1 MDTLSAK
8 IEDYL
13 NNLHV
18 VRQLSVHTIKAY
30 RADLKILCE
39 SAQVEK
45 CTIDQI
51 NHALIRRWTATLHA
65 KGLSARSIA
74 RVLSAWRG
82 FYDWLL
88 LESKG
93 QLGLRSNPVADIK
106 APKRSKLL
114 PKALSVEQ
122 ALALIEFAAKDAA
135 ENEDWELSR
144 DHA

>member
-8 IEDYL
+8 IEAYL

-18 VRQLSVHTIKAY
+18 VRQLSAHTIKAY
-30 RADLKILCE
+30 RADLKILSE
-39 SAQVEK
+39 NAQAEK
-45 CTIDQI
+45 CAIDQI
-51 NHALIRRWTATLHA
+51 NHVRIRRWTATLHA

-88 LESKG
+88 VESKD
-93 QLGLRSNPVADIK
+93 QLGLGSNPAADIK

-122 ALALIEFAAKDAA
+122 ALALIEFAAKEAT
-135 ENEDWELSR
+135 E
-144 DHA
+144 